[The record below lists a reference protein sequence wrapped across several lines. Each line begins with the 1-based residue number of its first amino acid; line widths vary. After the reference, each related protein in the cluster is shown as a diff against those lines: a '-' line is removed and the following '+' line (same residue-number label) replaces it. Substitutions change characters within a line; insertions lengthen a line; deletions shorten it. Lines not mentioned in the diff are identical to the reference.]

1 MPASEFFVKLID
13 RLATNKM
20 SGVLFV
26 GICRTPTFVTSLFNV
41 IISPPK
47 KFKDEQRSAAAL
59 ALREL
64 LIKSGEKMFDQMD
77 LKPVL
82 NMLTAIYD
90 KLHEYAVPFVPA
102 ICQVLIASN
111 EAPP

>member
-1 MPASEFFVKLID
+1 
-13 RLATNKM
+13 M

-26 GICRTPTFVTSLFNV
+26 GICRTSTFVTNLFNV
-41 IISPPK
+41 VTAPGK
-47 KFKDEQRSAAAL
+47 KFKEDQKNAAAL

-90 KLHEYAVPFVPA
+90 KLHELSVPFVPA
-102 ICQVLIASN
+102 ICHVLIASN
-111 EAPP
+111 ENTSS